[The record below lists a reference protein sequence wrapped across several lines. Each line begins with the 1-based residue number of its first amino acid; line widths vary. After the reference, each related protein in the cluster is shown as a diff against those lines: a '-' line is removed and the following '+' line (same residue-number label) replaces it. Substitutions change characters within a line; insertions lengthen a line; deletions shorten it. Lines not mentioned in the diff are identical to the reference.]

1 MIDDTTLATAATVLD
16 DYRAAGLMLATA
28 ESCTGGLIAASLTH
42 WPGSSDVVER
52 GFVTYSN
59 AAKHQ
64 SLGVSW
70 ATIAR
75 HGAVSEQVARAM
87 AEGAL
92 AHSPADVAIAVT
104 GIAGPGGGG
113 EDKPVGLVWFAL
125 ARRGVETVAE
135 REVFP
140 GSRAEV
146 RRATVI
152 HALAMLDAGL
162 ERRAPSYLVSP
173 ARSADLM
180 AVADLVNKTYRGPE
194 AWAGWTHEADLI
206 DGDRTDL
213 VSLTEDLSGP
223 NQSMILCLRDHE
235 GGPILACV
243 FLEDIPHEDG
253 TMHCFLGMLSVAP
266 ERQRHGLGRLMLE
279 HAEQQARAWGAASV
293 SMLVISI
300 RIRLIEWYERRGY
313 ERTGATMPFPY
324 NDASVGIPRS
334 GGMELAVL
342 KKDL

>member
-1 MIDDTTLATAATVLD
+1 MIDDTTLAIAATVLD

-28 ESCTGGLIAASLTH
+28 ESCTGGLIAATLTH
-42 WPGSSDVVER
+42 WPGSSEVVER

-64 SLGVSW
+64 SLDVSW
-70 ATIAR
+70 AVIAR

-104 GIAGPGGGG
+104 GIAGPGGGS

-135 REVFP
+135 RQIFP
-140 GSRAEV
+140 GDRAEV
-146 RRATVI
+146 RRATVVN
-152 HALAMLDAGL
+152 ALAMLSAGL
-162 ERRAPSYLVSP
+162 ERRTPTYLVSP
-173 ARSADLM
+173 AKNADLM
-180 AVADLVNKTYRGPE
+180 AVADLVNRTYRGPE

-213 VSLTEDLSGP
+213 GSLTEDLSGP
-223 NQSMILCLRDHE
+223 NQSMILCLRDYE
-235 GGPILACV
+235 VGPILACV
-243 FLEDIPHEDG
+243 FLEQIPHEDG
-253 TMHCFLGMLSVAP
+253 TLHCFIGMLTVAP

-279 HAEQQARAWGAASV
+279 HGEQQARAWGAATAST
-293 SMLVISI
+293 LVISV
-300 RIRLIEWYERRGY
+300 RLRLVEWCERRGY
-313 ERTGATMPFPY
+313 KRTGATIPFPY
-324 NDASVGIPRS
+324 NDASMGIPRS
-334 GGMELAVL
+334 AGLQAVVM
-342 KKDL
+342 KKDF